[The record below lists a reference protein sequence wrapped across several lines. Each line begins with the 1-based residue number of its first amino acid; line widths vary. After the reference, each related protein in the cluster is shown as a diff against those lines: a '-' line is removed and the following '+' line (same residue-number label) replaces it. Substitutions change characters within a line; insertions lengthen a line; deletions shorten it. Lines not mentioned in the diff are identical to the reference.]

1 MKKIIRFIK
10 ESYTELKRVV
20 WPTRDSVISSTKVVL
35 VSMLFF
41 AVVLGLLDFLLL
53 RGLDLVF

>member
-1 MKKIIRFIK
+1 MKKVVRFFK
-10 ESYTELKRVV
+10 ESYAELKRVV
-20 WPTRDSVISSTKVVL
+20 WPTRDSVIASTKVVL

-41 AVVLGLLDFLLL
+41 AVILGLLDFLLL